1 MHRYRI
7 RGRTVVELHGEVDI
21 AAAVRI
27 APELDEATDGRNL
40 LVVIDLSPVEFLDC
54 VGLRL
59 LCRARRRVEAR
70 GGHLTLV
77 CPHPMIRKMLRI
89 VGLDRIFV
97 LAVTLDEALGGRA
110 PVS

>member
-1 MHRYRI
+1 M
-7 RGRTVVELHGEVDI
+7 DI